1 MVGSKE
7 TVIKQTHAKP
17 IHPRAYGTCRLLA
30 RALRSAFA
38 CLMAFGALVSLPG
51 LLSAAEAVDLSGLVR
66 GKSASSPMSSPQSS
80 LTGGANALGEPTV
93 LTAEAA
99 FPVRFTPAG
108 PGLVRVSFDIQPGY
122 YLYRDKFAVTPITD
136 DIGVAL
142 RGLPEGVERD
152 DAVFGLVP
160 VFTEPVAFEL
170 TGPADR
176 DVEVEL
182 RYQGCA
188 EVGICYQPQKTR
200 LLLTGNP
207 STR

>member
-1 MVGSKE
+1 MKVGSKE

-17 IHPRAYGTCRLLA
+17 IHLRACGSSRLLA
-30 RALRSAFA
+30 RALRNALA
-38 CLMAFGALVSLPG
+38 GLIAFGALMSLPG
-51 LLSAAEAVDLSGLVR
+51 TLSAAEGVDLSGLVR
-66 GKSASSPMSSPQSS
+66 GKSVSSPQSS
-80 LTGGANALGEPTV
+80 PVGGANALGEPTV

-122 YLYRDKFAVTPITD
+122 YLYRDKLAVASITD
-136 DIGVAL
+136 GVSVAL

-160 VFTEPVAFEL
+160 VFTEPVEFEL

>member
-1 MVGSKE
+1 M
-7 TVIKQTHAKP
+7 IKQTHAKP

-66 GKSASSPMSSPQSS
+66 GKSVSSPQSS
-80 LTGGANALGEPTV
+80 PVGGANALGEPTV

-122 YLYRDKFAVTPITD
+122 YLYRDKFAVASITD
-136 DIGVAL
+136 GVSVAL
-142 RGLPEGVERD
+142 RGLPEGAERD

-160 VFTEPVAFEL
+160 VFTEPVEFEL